1 MWGPQWEWSER
12 RKEKDMLKMTLKRR
26 SDHSKVQIRFL
37 IFTLQFPEPS
47 PVFREAEDDKNKRET
62 MLPVLETQD
71 CKTDYMSVYTQH
83 FGSLIWKGW
92 ITSVTDW
99 DVASVVTLIHKRQSF
114 YPPPFGCFEENFD
127 EQAMNVTKKQR
138 TNNWKVVSL
147 RVHLDDSPFWL

>member
-71 CKTDYMSVYTQH
+71 CKTDYMSFYTQH